1 MAILLALTSAVL
13 YGAADFL
20 GGFASKRAST
30 LSVLVLSQVVS
41 VATVLIAM
49 CVFPSATVHAADVAW
64 GAGAGLIGGAGLV
77 LFYRGLAVG
86 TMSVFAPI
94 TGVAAIAVPVLAGL
108 VEGERPRATPFVGI
122 LLAAVSVV
130 CVSIAVVPRSADGRI
145 SIRAAIPGREIA
157 TALMAGVAFGCFYVA
172 IKNAS
177 PAAGLW
183 PLLAARSM
191 SLVAFAAVG
200 LATGRAV
207 RASRAVLPI
216 IVWTGLVDM
225 LANICF
231 LLALDRGM
239 LSVVGTM
246 VSLYPVT
253 TVVLARIVLRE
264 RLGPVQGLGLG
275 VATVAVGL
283 MSLG

>member
-1 MAILLALTSAVL
+1 VTILLALTSAVL

-30 LSVLVLSQVVS
+30 LTVLVVSQVVS
-41 VATVLIAM
+41 VATVLIAL
-49 CVFPSATVHAADVAW
+49 CVFPRATLRPIDLVW
-64 GAGAGLIGGAGLV
+64 GAGAGLIGSAGLA

-94 TGVAAIAVPVLAGL
+94 TGVAAIAVPVIAGL
-108 VEGERPRATPFVGI
+108 LEGERPRAMPVLGI
-122 LLAAVSVV
+122 VLAALAVA
-130 CVSIAVVPRSADGRI
+130 CVSIAVVPRTADGRI
-145 SIRAAIPGREIA
+145 SFRAAIPRREIL
-157 TALMAGVAFGCFYVA
+157 TALAAGVAFGCFYVA

-177 PAAGLW
+177 LSAGLW
-183 PLLAARSM
+183 PLLAARST
-191 SLVAFAAVG
+191 SVIAFAALG

-216 IVWTGLVDM
+216 IAWTGFVDM

-239 LSVVGTM
+239 LSVVGTL